1 VFSSNIQIIHVT
13 NNIRDTHEGN
23 MKKTIMIITLIL
35 SLLAMAGITLALGH
49 IGQLLSSLLFGGIG
63 FDLSVIG
70 ELFATD
76 ILTALSAIGVLLWG
90 LAQIYGIPI
99 IIFLVSLQGLT
110 SK

>member
-1 VFSSNIQIIHVT
+1 
-13 NNIRDTHEGN
+13 
-23 MKKTIMIITLIL
+23 MKKTIMLITLIL

-63 FDLSVIG
+63 FDLSVIS

-90 LAQIYGIPI
+90 LVQIYGIPI

>member
-1 VFSSNIQIIHVT
+1 
-13 NNIRDTHEGN
+13 
-23 MKKTIMIITLIL
+23 MKKTIMLVAMIF

-63 FDLSVIG
+63 FDFYVIG

-76 ILTALSAIGVLLWG
+76 ILTAVSAVGVLLWG
-90 LAQIYGIPI
+90 LVQIYGIPL